1 MLGCIDSAMEGGG
14 PGLPPR
20 LGKEGEISQDKIPEW
35 GMDGSRLGYY
45 CYSEFMVGFWQR
57 FFPFYLR
64 LIKVKLPVT
73 TKFGYY

>member
-14 PGLPPR
+14 QGCLQAR
-20 LGKEGEISQDKIPEW
+20 EGGGISQDKIPEW